1 MFFAS
6 CLREN
11 LVSIIRPFRA
21 VRPAVEKAKQVSC
34 VPYDVAH
41 AGEVRDF
48 IADNPETF
56 LRVTRAEAEF
66 NGDSRPSD
74 AVVLERA
81 RENLK
86 DFFDRNIFI
95 TDNEPALYVYRLS
108 TDTHTQTG
116 IVGCLAIDDYESGV
130 IKKHERTRP
139 DKVEERTNH
148 MLAVRAQTGLILIA
162 FRQTDR
168 VSELLREA
176 TKATPLYDFP
186 APGDVRQTVWKMDRP
201 DQLVSAFSEVRSLY
215 VADGHH
221 RLESASLARREL
233 RDANPSHTGQEEY
246 NFVLAGIFPAEELKI
261 LAYNRVVHDLN
272 GLSSEEF
279 IERVR
284 ENFVI
289 ADADGERVP
298 TDPGEMRMYLDGR
311 WYKLHFAVDYVRAP
325 DPIER
330 LEVSILQNYI
340 LGPVLG
346 ITDPTTD
353 ERLEFIGGARG
364 ANELE
369 RIVDEGKAR
378 VAFSLFPTTMDDLLA
393 VSDMGEI
400 MPPKST
406 WFEPKL
412 KDGLFIHLI

>member
-1 MFFAS
+1 M
-6 CLREN
+6 
-11 LVSIIRPFRA
+11 
-21 VRPAVEKAKQVSC
+21 
-34 VPYDVAH
+34 PYDVAH

-81 RENLK
+81 RENLQ
-86 DFFDRNIFI
+86 DFFDRDIFV

-108 TDTHTQTG
+108 TKTHTQTG

-168 VSELLREA
+168 ISELLDKA
-176 TKATPLYDFP
+176 TKSPPLYDFP
-186 APGDVRQTVWKMDRP
+186 APGNVQQTVWKIDDP
-201 DQLVSAFSEVRSLY
+201 AELVRAFTEVGSLY

-233 RDANPSHTGQEEY
+233 RDANPAHTGQEEY
-246 NFVLAGIFPAEELKI
+246 NFVLAGIFPAEELEI
-261 LAYNRVVHDLN
+261 LAYNRAVHDLN
-272 GLSSEEF
+272 GLSIQEF
-279 IERVR
+279 LERVR
-284 ENFVI
+284 ENFVVT
-289 ADADGERVP
+289 DGDGDRVP
-298 TDPGEMRMYLDGR
+298 ADPGEIQMYLDGQ
-311 WYKLHFAVDYVRAP
+311 WYTLRFAVNYVRAP

-340 LGPVLG
+340 LGPILG

-353 ERLEFIGGARG
+353 ERLEFIGGIRG
-364 ANELE
+364 SDELE

-378 VAFSLFPTTMDDLLA
+378 VAFSLYPTTMYDLLA
-393 VSDMGEI
+393 VSDTGEI

>member
-1 MFFAS
+1 M
-6 CLREN
+6 
-11 LVSIIRPFRA
+11 SIIRPFRA
-21 VRPAVEKAKQVSC
+21 VRPAVEKARQVSC
-34 VPYDVAH
+34 VPYDVAR

-66 NGDSRPSD
+66 NGDNPPSD

-81 RENLK
+81 RENLQ

-130 IKKHERTRP
+130 LKKHERTRP
-139 DKVEERTNH
+139 DKVEERTDH

-168 VSELLREA
+168 IAEILERA
-176 TKATPLYDFP
+176 TEPTPLYDFP
-186 APGDVRQTVWKMDRP
+186 TPGDVRQTVWKLDDP
-201 DQLVSAFSEVRSLY
+201 SELVAAFSEVGSLY

-233 RDANPSHTGQEEY
+233 RDANPSHTGTEEY
-246 NFVLAGIFPAEELKI
+246 NFVLAGIFPAEELEI

-279 IERVR
+279 LERIR
-284 ENFVI
+284 ESFVVT
-289 ADADGERVP
+289 DEGVDRVP
-298 TDPGEMRMYLDGR
+298 ANPGEMRMYLDNK
-311 WYKLHFAVDYVRAP
+311 WYALRFAIDYIRAP
-325 DPIER
+325 DPVER
-330 LEVSILQNYI
+330 LDVSILQNHI

-353 ERLEFIGGARG
+353 ERLEFIGGVRG
-364 ANELE
+364 ADELE
-369 RIVDEGKAR
+369 RIVNEGKAR
-378 VAFSLFPTTMDDLLA
+378 VAFSLFPTSMYDLLA

>member
-1 MFFAS
+1 M
-6 CLREN
+6 
-11 LVSIIRPFRA
+11 
-21 VRPAVEKAKQVSC
+21 
-34 VPYDVAH
+34 PYDVAH

-48 IADNPETF
+48 IAANPETF

-66 NGDSRPSD
+66 NGDSQPSD

-81 RENLK
+81 RENLQ

-95 TDNEPALYVYRLS
+95 TDAEPALYIYRLS

-116 IVGCLAIDDYESGV
+116 IVGCLSIDDYESGV

-139 DKVEERTNH
+139 DKVQDRTDH

-168 VSELLREA
+168 IAGLVGEA
-176 TKATPLYDFP
+176 TMAAPLYDFP
-186 APGDVRQTVWKMDRP
+186 TPGNVQQTVWKIDETSEWI
-201 DQLVSAFSEVRSLY
+201 DAFSEVRSLY

-233 RDANPSHTGQEEY
+233 REANPSHTGDEEY
-246 NFVLAGIFPAEELKI
+246 NFVLAGIFPAEELEI
-261 LAYNRVVHDLN
+261 LAYNRIVHDLN
-272 GLSSEEF
+272 GLSVEEF
-279 IERVR
+279 LERVR
-284 ENFVI
+284 ENFIVTEE
-289 ADADGERVP
+289 DSDGVP
-298 TDPGEMRMYLDGR
+298 ENPGEMKMYLDGK
-311 WYKLHFAVDYVRAP
+311 WYTLRFAINFIRAP

-353 ERLEFIGGARG
+353 ERIEFIGGIRG
-364 ANELE
+364 ADELK
-369 RIVDEGKAR
+369 RSVDEGRAR
-378 VAFSLFPTTMDDLLA
+378 VAFSLFPTSMHDLLA
-393 VSDMGEI
+393 VSDEGEI